1 MRTGGGNVSEDA
13 EEDDW
18 FESDSGDDESD
29 ELDWHDW
36 ETDDSDGEESTEP
49 SDKPEEAS
57 DADGGSLTAGFDD
70 VSDAEFATDAGD
82 ESLEQDAE
90 PATPEPTGSDDSA
103 EPDDDSGG
111 LGSSE
116 FFGGEFG
123 APEMP
128 SDEEMDDPFAED
140 DGDDTEESLEATGGT
155 EFDEEF
161 ESEIPRIDIGV
172 TGLDQMIQGGVPAR
186 SLMVVMGSAGTGKT
200 TFGLQFANRGLEKG
214 EKAVYITLE
223 ETRDAVIAAASEK
236 GWGFEQ
242 YAADDDLAIVDFDPI
257 EMANSLSSIRNDLPR
272 LIDDFGAERLVLDSV
287 SLLEMMYDDQAKRR
301 TEVFDFTKSLKKAGV
316 TTMLTSEGSEDN
328 PYVSRHGIIE
338 YLTDA
343 VFVLQYVRSEFQ
355 ETRLAVEIQKIR
367 NANHSRETKPYEI
380 TDDGISVYQQAN
392 IF

>member
-1 MRTGGGNVSEDA
+1 MSEDA

-29 ELDWHDW
+29 ELDWDDW

>member
-18 FESDSGDDESD
+18 FESDSGDDE
-29 ELDWHDW
+29 
-36 ETDDSDGEESTEP
+36 SDGEESTEP

-186 SLMVVMGSAGTGKT
+186 SLMGSAGTGKT

>member
-29 ELDWHDW
+29 ELDWDDW

-223 ETRDAVIAAASEK
+223 ETRDAVIAAAGEK
-236 GWGFEQ
+236 GWDFEQ
-242 YAADDDLAIVDFDPI
+242 HAEDDDLAIVDFDPI